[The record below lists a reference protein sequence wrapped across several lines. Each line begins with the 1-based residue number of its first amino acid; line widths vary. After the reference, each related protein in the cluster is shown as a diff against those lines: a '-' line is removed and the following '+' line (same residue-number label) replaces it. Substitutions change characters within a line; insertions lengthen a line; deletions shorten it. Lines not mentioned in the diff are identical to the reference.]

1 MYASTLVNI
10 LGPPSDDRG
19 LHSVP
24 KESNPISKNVAP
36 FFHMSGVPESPSQV
50 IGVDT
55 PAHMKWGEANSCF
68 FRNPAHSF
76 SGVTTNWAVWSL
88 LVATVSG
95 AVETKRS
102 LVARFEYALLF
113 ELYDDMI

>member
-10 LGPPSDDRG
+10 LGPPFDERG

-36 FFHMSGVPESPSQV
+36 IFHMSGVPESPSQV
-50 IGVDT
+50 IGVAT
-55 PAHMKWGEANSCF
+55 PAHMKWGEGNSCF
-68 FRNPAHSF
+68 FIMSAHSF

-95 AVETKRS
+95 SVKTKRS
-102 LVARFEYALLF
+102 
-113 ELYDDMI
+113 